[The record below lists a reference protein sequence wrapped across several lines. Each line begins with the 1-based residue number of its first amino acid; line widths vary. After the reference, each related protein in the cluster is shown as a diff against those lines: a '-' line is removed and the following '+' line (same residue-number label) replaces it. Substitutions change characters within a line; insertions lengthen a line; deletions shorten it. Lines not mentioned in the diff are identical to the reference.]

1 MLMTK
6 AQLEIILNS
15 LRDSVD
21 NSLGNVEQ
29 YMDLIDIIHK
39 EVKK

>member
-6 AQLEIILNS
+6 SQLEIILNS

-21 NSLGNVEQ
+21 NSLGSVEQ